1 MNEANVLSCSKTTLN
16 GGSILSHSPTIT
28 AERSSGAPA
37 AVLNLLFRKA
47 RSHGPPQFKSAN
59 LEFAAVAG
67 TRAVLYS
74 AAMTNL
80 LRTIE
85 FLGLSLWLGSD
96 VFLSF
101 VVAPGAFRILA
112 SRDQAGAMVG
122 FALWWMHMI
131 GVVCGIV
138 ILLARAARTRTFAS
152 LATPAALC
160 VVLMILLTVVS
171 QHAVSP
177 RMAALR
183 VQMGSI
189 QATGADS
196 PLLVEFGKLHRVS
209 VSLESGVLLA
219 GFTTMFLMVRELSSV
234 GR

>member
-1 MNEANVLSCSKTTLN
+1 MLS
-16 GGSILSHSPTIT
+16 
-28 AERSSGAPA
+28 
-37 AVLNLLFRKA
+37 
-47 RSHGPPQFKSAN
+47 
-59 LEFAAVAG
+59 
-67 TRAVLYS
+67 
-74 AAMTNL
+74 L
-80 LRTIE
+80 LRTLE

-122 FALWWMHMI
+122 YALWWMHMI

-138 ILLARAARTRTFAS
+138 ILLARLARTRTFAS
-152 LATPAALC
+152 LATPAALS

-177 RMAALR
+177 KMAALR

-189 QATGADS
+189 QAFQAKGADS
-196 PLLVEFGKLHRVS
+196 PLLAEFSKLHRIS
-209 VSLESGVLLA
+209 VSLESGVLL
-219 GFTTMFLMVRELSSV
+219 V
-234 GR
+234 GLAAMYFMIKDLAS